1 MVPSLAQGHQPVKDR
16 QRVQEQRVEELVR
29 RAQAQDRAAFGEL
42 YELYGPKIYT
52 YVSYTLHGRTHLA
65 EDLTEEVFL
74 KALEKIG
81 SYRFMGAPF
90 SAWLY
95 RIAHNHIID
104 HVRAQKKEPA
114 VSLDVDESMHVPST
128 SDDETIELRLDS
140 QRLTEALRELT
151 AEQRAVILLRFVQ
164 DQSIADTAR
173 VIGKG
178 EDAVKKLQSR
188 ALHSLKRIL
197 SKEA

>member
-1 MVPSLAQGHQPVKDR
+1 M
-16 QRVQEQRVEELVR
+16 QEQKVEDLVR
-29 RAQAQDRAAFGEL
+29 RAQEHDRAAFGEL
-42 YELYGPKIYT
+42 YELYGPKIYA
-52 YVSYTLHGRTHLA
+52 YVSYTMYRRAHLA

-81 SYRFMGAPF
+81 SYRFTGAPF

-95 RIAHNHIID
+95 RIAHNHVID
-104 HVRAQKKEPA
+104 HIRAQRKEP
-114 VSLDVDESMHVPST
+114 VLSLDSDESYQTPYA
-128 SDDETIELRLDS
+128 SDDEAVALRLDS
-140 QRLTEALRELT
+140 QGLKEALRELT

-173 VIGKG
+173 VMGKG

-188 ALHSLKRIL
+188 ALRSLKRIL
-197 SKEA
+197 SREAGIDG